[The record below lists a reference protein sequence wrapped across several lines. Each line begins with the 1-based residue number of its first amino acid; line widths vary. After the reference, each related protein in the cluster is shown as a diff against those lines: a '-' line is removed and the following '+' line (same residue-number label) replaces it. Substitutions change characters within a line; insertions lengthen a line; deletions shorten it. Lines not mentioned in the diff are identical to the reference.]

1 MSRAVLYDA
10 TLCIGCRGC
19 QVACKEENRNP
30 AEKTVFFAKPGGYQN
45 PAALSSRT
53 FTLVSYHEIER
64 GGDYPAWV
72 FVRHQ
77 CMHCVDPACVAR
89 CPGHA
94 LRLEA
99 DGTVSYTQEQC
110 IGCGLCE
117 ETCPFGAPVLE
128 RRETGPVVSKCTFC
142 ADRVR
147 DPEVPAVLNEGE
159 RTPDVLDE
167 PKRARFEAHRRTP
180 ACVAACPTGALK
192 HGDRDAL
199 LAEAHR
205 RIERQPERYV
215 DHVYGEQ
222 EGGGT
227 AWLYLAAVPF
237 ADLGLP
243 TEFTRRSGSP
253 GEQASAGWTPRLAGI
268 GALAAGLAWY
278 AERRERVAAC
288 DTPETDRSASTAE

>member
-19 QVACKEENRNP
+19 QVACKEEHRNP

-45 PAALSSRT
+45 PAALSTAT
-53 FTLVSYHEIER
+53 FTLVSYHELDR
-64 GGDYPAWV
+64 GGEYPAWV

-77 CMHCVDPACVAR
+77 CMHCVDPACVAV
-89 CPGHA
+89 CPAHA
-94 LRLEA
+94 LRKET

-110 IGCGLCE
+110 IGCGMCQM
-117 ETCPFGAPVLE
+117 TCPFGAPVLE
-128 RRETGPVVSKCTFC
+128 RRESGPVVSKCTFC
-142 ADRVR
+142 DDRVR

-180 ACVAACPTGALK
+180 ACVAACPTGALR

-215 DHVYGEQ
+215 HHVYGEH
-222 EGGGT
+222 EAGGT

-237 ADLGLP
+237 ADLGMP
-243 TEFTRRSGSP
+243 TEFPRRSGSP
-253 GEQASAGWTPRLAGI
+253 GEQASVGWTPGLLGI
-268 GALAAGLAWY
+268 GALAVGMVWY
-278 AERRERVAAC
+278 TERRERVAAC
-288 DTPETDRSASTAE
+288 DAPEQDRDASTAE